1 MHPIADIPTIPGNE
15 LRCPISGATEK
26 LWGCP
31 LIPYEAVNDEEE
43 AIRMEWIFG
52 LPRGGLW
59 YYLRSKEN
67 VIRLRKDIRD
77 MYRRG
82 DFVLAPTFGETA
94 KALKYLSSPSIRNR
108 DEDDT
113 TPRRPLS
120 ALARPDG
127 LFRYVF
133 IPVSKAGWELR
144 KQFNFQAQTKEDLN
158 GGFRPDNGK
167 PILPGSEDFP
177 VVECCV
183 HPFSVA
189 SFADETLNRVHAA
202 VLSGQYSSLAYA
214 VIDEW
219 TRPTNNYAPQWF
231 IDEPTYDCDDS
242 TLSATEAN
250 GYFLLAP
257 GSDACVA
264 RRPASVS
271 HDPSVEDDDDDDEGD
286 TNKVCHWFTQHDP
299 KAKPPHDADRSPAKV
314 RRSRRLQEKMGLT
327 PPPSPGESEPPLS
340 PVRRGPLRPRDPVRC
355 PPAWARRNG
364 RFPTH
369 RFTSN
374 DWAYFRYHVAL
385 ASSIKP
391 TPAPRKRAARPSRT
405 T

>member
-1 MHPIADIPTIPGNE
+1 
-15 LRCPISGATEK
+15 
-26 LWGCP
+26 
-31 LIPYEAVNDEEE
+31 
-43 AIRMEWIFG
+43 MEWIFG

-82 DFVLAPTFGETA
+82 DFVLVPTLGECA
-94 KALKYLSSPSIRNR
+94 RALKYLANPSIKNR
-108 DEDDT
+108 DEHDT
-113 TPRRPLS
+113 TPRRPLT

-144 KQFNFQAQTKEDLN
+144 KKFNFQPQTKEDLN
-158 GGFRPDNGK
+158 GGILPDDGK
-167 PILPGSEDFP
+167 PILPGTEDFP
-177 VVECCV
+177 VVESYV

-189 SFADETLNRVHAA
+189 SFADETLNKVHST
-202 VLSGQYSSLAYA
+202 VLSGQYHALAYLI
-214 VIDEW
+214 IDEW

-231 IDEPTYDCDDS
+231 IDEPTYECDDS

-257 GSDACVA
+257 GSEARAA

-271 HDPSVEDDDDDDEGD
+271 HDPSFDDDADDDDGD
-286 TNKVCHWFTQHDP
+286 TNKVCHWFTQYDP
-299 KAKPPHDADRSPAKV
+299 KAKPPHDADRSPVKV

-355 PPAWARRNG
+355 PPAWARRNA

-374 DWAYFRYHVAL
+374 DWAFFRYHVAL

-391 TPAPRKRAARPSRT
+391 TPPPRKRSARPSRT